1 MSNRCKHSEYWP
13 KKKKIHTHIKKKKNC
28 TENMNQIR
36 FPGSRGENTA
46 VQESYG
52 NQVKHFLWNIH
63 EQYKYNKVSLQSKL
77 FCNYQI

>member
-13 KKKKIHTHIKKKKNC
+13 QKNTQTYFFLS
-28 TENMNQIR
+28 TENMNSIKISW
-36 FPGSRGENTA
+36 SRGENTA
-46 VQESYG
+46 VQENYG

-77 FCNYQI
+77 FCYYQI